1 MATYLF
7 SGIVLMNSSLLGI
20 TDQNQ
25 TIIFSSTMFGVCLF
39 FCGMF
44 FIKHKIKNMTS
55 DVEINQDKYKE
66 LYLLVLLDQGIKNN
80 IKMLINNHQAI
91 SISQY
96 KALMARIS

>member
-1 MATYLF
+1 
-7 SGIVLMNSSLLGI
+7 
-20 TDQNQ
+20 
-25 TIIFSSTMFGVCLF
+25 
-39 FCGMF
+39 
-44 FIKHKIKNMTS
+44 MTS